1 MPPKMDPAASE
12 STVNKDDGPAP
23 SSSSVKSPTKP
34 PSSGLGRAKTE
45 TPHLPASNY
54 EIPRYTRDTQPV
66 VGNKS
71 YELSLRM
78 DGRLGFA
85 MDRSNTANPGINLS
99 LNRGNFHEGTLRVL
113 TQVLT
118 ELARLKQDLSDTD
131 IQNRVNSVALIL
143 TYGVETMAYLKL
155 RAINLFRP
163 SEASK
168 FFSKPK
174 VPDHFEIP
182 TPLAFAISQLGVVE
196 VSSLPKRMICYPT
209 ADLASAQTHF
219 VGNKR
224 NWSQTA
230 YAEAVRYAKYLG
242 MSFSTVDLDIK
253 VGSAW
258 WLFKPDVTDGLLTIR
273 CPLPEDNYTLAG
285 ATVFMLF
292 YHNVGSDAALEL
304 FNLTPL
310 GTHDYGSFLR
320 NPRDGFNASSYY
332 AISSEGTDDMWKS
345 SA

>member
-1 MPPKMDPAASE
+1 MAFESKTSASE
-12 STVNKDDGPAP
+12 STVNKDAAPAP
-23 SSSSVKSPTKP
+23 SSASVKSPVKP
-34 PSSGLGRAKTE
+34 SSSGLGRAKTE

-66 VGNKS
+66 VGNKN
-71 YELSLRM
+71 YEFSLRM
-78 DGRLGFA
+78 DGRLGHS
-85 MDRSNTANPGINLS
+85 MDRSKTARPEVNCS
-99 LNRGNFHEGTLRVL
+99 LNRANFHEGVLKVLRQIL
-113 TQVLT
+113 S
-118 ELARLKQDLSDTD
+118 EMARLKQDLSDAE
-131 IQNRVNSVALIL
+131 IQERVESVSL
-143 TYGVETMAYLKL
+143 TLAYGVATMAYLKL

-163 SEASK
+163 NEASK
-168 FFSKPK
+168 FLTKPK

-182 TPLAFAISQLGVVE
+182 TPFAFAISQLGVVE
-196 VSSLPKRMICYPT
+196 VSSLPRRMICYPT
-209 ADLASAQTHF
+209 ADLADASNHL

-253 VGSAW
+253 VGSSW
-258 WLFKPDVTDGLLTIR
+258 WLFKPDVTDGLLSIR

-292 YHNVGSDAALEL
+292 YHDVGSDPAIDL
-304 FNLTPL
+304 FNIDSL
-310 GTHDYGSFLR
+310 GNDDYGSFIR

-332 AISSEGTDDMWKS
+332 AISSEGTDEMWKS